1 MLNKIISFSLH
12 NRPVILFFSV
22 LLMIVGIWTACKMEV
37 DVFPD
42 LNAPTVVVMTE
53 AQGMASEEVER
64 LVTFP
69 IETAVN
75 GATDVRRVRSSST
88 TGFSVVWVEFDW
100 GTDIYRDRQIVSEKL
115 ATIGDALP
123 QGVGQPTLG
132 PQSSILGEV
141 MFIGLTADSTS
152 MGDLRT
158 LADWTVRPQLLA
170 TGGVAQVTVMGG
182 DIMEYQIRI
191 HPERMRH
198 YGVTLTQ
205 VMDATRNMNRNASG
219 GVLYERGNEYIV
231 RGVLTTA
238 NTELLGQAVVAT
250 TAKGQ
255 PVVLAD
261 VADVEMGVKSPKM
274 GLASVSGKPAVL
286 LTVTKQPSTST
297 LELTGKLDEVVEQM
311 RSALPKDVKVN
322 TQLYRQQNFIDS
334 SISNIKKSLVE
345 GGIFV
350 VLVLFIFL
358 MNARTTVISLVT
370 IPLSLLITMLV
381 LHVMGLT
388 INTMSIGGMA
398 IAIGSL
404 VDDAIVDVENV
415 FKRLRQNAR
424 LPKEQRQGKLD
435 VIFHA
440 SHEVRMPILN
450 STLIIVVSFVPL
462 FFLSGLEGRMLAP
475 LGVSFIVSLFA
486 STVVALTLTPVL
498 CSYLLK
504 DGAGSEGS
512 EEGRVKSEE
521 FNSLSLESEEGRV
534 KSEEFNGLS
543 LENEGGRVKSEEFNG
558 LSLESEEGRGKSEEF
573 NGDSPHGAGSQEPRW
588 VRAMKV
594 RYEQLLMHVLDGP
607 KRVILIATGVLVV
620 LTLVLFFNLGRSFL
634 PPFNEGS
641 FTINVSTLPGVSFEE
656 SDRMGEQAERL
667 LLQVPEVK
675 DVARKTG
682 RAELDEH
689 ALGVNTSEMEVPFEL
704 KDRSKEEVMADIR
717 SKLRTLPGVNVEIG
731 QPISHR
737 IDAMLSGTKAGIAI
751 KVFGPDL
758 TTLHSIGLQIQ
769 QATRSINGVTDLNVE
784 QQVERSQLVIRPRR
798 LLLASNGITL
808 PQFAAY
814 VNAALGGEVVS
825 QVQDGGKTFDL
836 TVRMADEDINSID
849 HIRNMLIDTADGRQ
863 VCLSDVADIFSSA
876 GPNTI
881 SRENAQRK
889 LVVSANA
896 QGRDLRS
903 VVNDMRQSIETN
915 VKLPDGYR
923 IEYGGQFESEASASR
938 LLLGLSVV
946 SIVVILLLLYLQ
958 FRSWKQSVVVL
969 LNLPLALIGGV
980 LALVVTGGVVS
991 IPAIIGFISLFGM
1004 ATRGGMLLVDRYN
1017 ELARHGLSRREVV
1030 LRGSLDRLLP
1040 ILMTALSSGLALIP
1054 LALGSSLP
1062 GNEIQSPM
1070 AQVMLG
1076 GLLTSTLLN
1085 LIIVPLMAPL
1095 KVKETGD

>member
-1 MLNKIISFSLH
+1 MH

-22 LLMIVGIWTACKMEV
+22 LLMIVGIWTAYKMEV

-182 DIMEYQIRI
+182 DIMEYQIRV

-424 LPKEQRQGKLD
+424 LPKEQRQSKLD

-504 DGAGSEGS
+504 DGAGSE
-512 EEGRVKSEE
+512 EGRVKS
-521 FNSLSLESEEGRV
+521 G
-534 KSEEFNGLS
+534 
-543 LENEGGRVKSEEFNG
+543 
-558 LSLESEEGRGKSEEF
+558 ESEEGRGKSEEF

-594 RYEQLLMHVLDGP
+594 RYEQLLMRVLDGP
-607 KRVILIATGVLVV
+607 KRAILIATGVLVV

-769 QATRSINGVTDLNVE
+769 QATRSIDGVTDLNVE
-784 QQVERSQLVIRPRR
+784 QQVERPQLVIRPRR

-923 IEYGGQFESEASASR
+923 VEYGGQFESEASASR

>member
-424 LPKEQRQGKLD
+424 LPKEQRQSKLD

-504 DGAGSEGS
+504 DGGES

-534 KSEEFNGLS
+534 
-543 LENEGGRVKSEEFNG
+543 
-558 LSLESEEGRGKSEEF
+558 KSEEF

-594 RYEQLLMHVLDGP
+594 RYEQLLMRVLDGP

-769 QATRSINGVTDLNVE
+769 QTTRSIDGVTDLNVE
-784 QQVERSQLVIRPRR
+784 QQVERPQLVIRPRR

-923 IEYGGQFESEASASR
+923 VEYGGQFESEASASR

>member
-22 LLMIVGIWTACKMEV
+22 LLIIVGMWTASKMEV

-123 QGVGQPTLG
+123 SGVGQPTLG

-152 MGDLRT
+152 LGDLRT
-158 LADWTVRPQLLA
+158 LADWTIRPQLLS

-182 DIMEYQIRI
+182 DLMEYQIRL

-231 RGVLTTA
+231 RGMLSTSSTQQM
-238 NTELLGQAVVAT
+238 GQAVVGT
-250 TAKGQ
+250 TPKGQ
-255 PVVLAD
+255 PIVLSDIAD
-261 VADVEMGVKSPKM
+261 VQMGPKSPKM

-297 LELTGKLDEVVEQM
+297 LELTKKLDAVVAQM
-311 RSALPKDVKVN
+311 QASLPKDIKVN

-334 SISNIKKSLVE
+334 SISNIKKSLIE

-358 MNARTTVISLVT
+358 MNARTTIISLVT

-381 LHVMGLT
+381 LHAMGLT

-415 FKRLRQNAR
+415 FKRLRKNAL
-424 LPKEQRQGKLD
+424 LPKEQRQSKID

-450 STLIIVVSFVPL
+450 STLIIVVSFIPL

-475 LGVSFIVSLFA
+475 LGISFIVSLFA
-486 STVVALTLTPVL
+486 STLVALTLTPVL
-498 CSYLLK
+498 CAYLLTDPQQ
-504 DGAGSEGS
+504 DGQHARTE
-512 EEGRVKSEE
+512 
-521 FNSLSLESEEGRV
+521 
-534 KSEEFNGLS
+534 
-543 LENEGGRVKSEEFNG
+543 
-558 LSLESEEGRGKSEEF
+558 
-573 NGDSPHGAGSQEPRW
+573 EPRW
-588 VRAMKV
+588 VRAMKM
-594 RYEQLLMHVLDGP
+594 RYEQLLIKVLDGP
-607 KRVILIATGVLVV
+607 KRAILIGTGAVV
-620 LTLVLFFNLGRSFL
+620 ALTLVLFFSLGRSFL

-656 SDRMGEQAERL
+656 SDRIGEQAEKL

-689 ALGVNTSEMEVPFEL
+689 ALGVNTSEMEVPFAL
-704 KDRSKEEVMADIR
+704 KDRSKDEVMADIR
-717 SKLRTLPGVNVEIG
+717 AKLRTLPGVNVEIG

-758 TTLHSIGLQIQ
+758 TTLHSLGMQIQ
-769 QATRSINGVTDLNVE
+769 QATHDIEGVTDLNVE
-784 QQVERSQLVIRPRR
+784 QQIERPQLIIRPRR
-798 LLLASNGITL
+798 TLLASYGITL
-808 PQFAAY
+808 PQFAEC
-814 VNAALGGEVVS
+814 VNVALGGEVVS

-849 HIRNMLIDTADGRQ
+849 HIRDMLIDTGDGRQ
-863 VCLSDVADIFSSA
+863 VAFSDMADIESSA

-896 QGRDLRS
+896 QGRDMRS
-903 VVNDMRQSIETN
+903 VVNDMRQAIETK
-915 VKLPDGYR
+915 VKMPDGYR
-923 IEYGGQFESEASASR
+923 VEYGGQFESEAAASR

-946 SIVVILLLLYLQ
+946 SIIVILLLLYLQ

-980 LALVVTGGVVS
+980 MALVVTGGVIS

-1017 ELARHGLSRREVV
+1017 ELSSHGLSHREVV
-1030 LRGSLDRLLP
+1030 VRGSLDRLLP

-1054 LALGSSLP
+1054 LALGSHLP

-1085 LIIVPLMAPL
+1085 LVIVPLMAPM
-1095 KVKETGD
+1095 KVQKENNVTV

>member
-22 LLMIVGIWTACKMEV
+22 LLMVVGIWTACKMEV

-424 LPKEQRQGKLD
+424 LPKEQRQSKLD

-486 STVVALTLTPVL
+486 STIVALTLTPVL

-521 FNSLSLESEEGRV
+521 FNSLSLE
-534 KSEEFNGLS
+534 
-543 LENEGGRVKSEEFNG
+543 NEGGRVKSE
-558 LSLESEEGRGKSEEF
+558 KF

-594 RYEQLLMHVLDGP
+594 RYEQLLMRVLDGP
-607 KRVILIATGVLVV
+607 KRAILIATGVLVV

-717 SKLRTLPGVNVEIG
+717 SKLRMLPGVNVEIG

-769 QATRSINGVTDLNVE
+769 QATRSIDGVTDLNVE
-784 QQVERSQLVIRPRR
+784 QQVERPQLVIRPRR

-923 IEYGGQFESEASASR
+923 VEYGGQFESEASASR

>member
-424 LPKEQRQGKLD
+424 LPKEQRQSKLD

-504 DGAGSEGS
+504 DGAGSE
-512 EEGRVKSEE
+512 EGRGKSG
-521 FNSLSLESEEGRV
+521 ESEEGRV
-534 KSEEFNGLS
+534 KN
-543 LENEGGRVKSEEFNG
+543 
-558 LSLESEEGRGKSEEF
+558 EEF
-573 NGDSPHGAGSQEPRW
+573 NGDSPHGSGSQEPRW

-594 RYEQLLMHVLDGP
+594 RYEQLLMRVLDGP
-607 KRVILIATGVLVV
+607 KRAILIVTGVLVT

-769 QATRSINGVTDLNVE
+769 QATRSIDGVTDLNVE
-784 QQVERSQLVIRPRR
+784 QQVERPQLVIRPRR

-903 VVNDMRQSIETN
+903 VVNDLRQSIETN

-923 IEYGGQFESEASASR
+923 VEYGGQFESEASASR

>member
-22 LLMIVGIWTACKMEV
+22 LLIIVGMWTASKMEV

-88 TGFSVVWVEFDW
+88 TGFSVVWVEFEW

-123 QGVGQPTLG
+123 SGVGQPTLG

-152 MGDLRT
+152 LGDLRT
-158 LADWTVRPQLLA
+158 LADWTVRPQLLS

-182 DIMEYQIRI
+182 DLMEYQIRL

-231 RGVLTTA
+231 RGMLSTSSTQQM
-238 NTELLGQAVVAT
+238 GQAVVGT
-250 TAKGQ
+250 TPKGQ
-255 PVVLAD
+255 PIVLSDIAD
-261 VADVEMGVKSPKM
+261 VQMGPKSPKM

-297 LELTGKLDEVVEQM
+297 LELTKKLDAVVAQM
-311 RSALPKDVKVN
+311 QASLPKDIKVN

-358 MNARTTVISLVT
+358 MNARTTIISLVT

-381 LHVMGLT
+381 LHAMGLT

-415 FKRLRQNAR
+415 FKRLRKNAL
-424 LPKEQRQGKLD
+424 LPKEQRQSKID

-475 LGVSFIVSLFA
+475 LGISFIVSLFA
-486 STVVALTLTPVL
+486 STLVALTLTPVL
-498 CSYLLK
+498 CAYLLTDPQQ
-504 DGAGSEGS
+504 DGQHARTE
-512 EEGRVKSEE
+512 
-521 FNSLSLESEEGRV
+521 
-534 KSEEFNGLS
+534 
-543 LENEGGRVKSEEFNG
+543 
-558 LSLESEEGRGKSEEF
+558 
-573 NGDSPHGAGSQEPRW
+573 EPRW
-588 VRAMKV
+588 VRAMKM
-594 RYEQLLMHVLDGP
+594 RYEQLLIKVLDGP
-607 KRVILIATGVLVV
+607 KRAILIGTGAVV
-620 LTLVLFFNLGRSFL
+620 ALTLVLFFSLGRSFL

-656 SDRMGEQAERL
+656 SDRIGEQAEKL

-689 ALGVNTSEMEVPFEL
+689 ALGVNTSEMEVPFAL
-704 KDRSKEEVMADIR
+704 KDRSKDEVMADIR
-717 SKLRTLPGVNVEIG
+717 AKLRTLPGVNVEIG

-751 KVFGPDL
+751 KIFGPDL
-758 TTLHSIGLQIQ
+758 TTLHSLGMQIQ
-769 QATRSINGVTDLNVE
+769 QATHNIEGVTDLNVE
-784 QQVERSQLVIRPRR
+784 QQIERPQLIIRPRR
-798 LLLASNGITL
+798 TLLASYGITL
-808 PQFAAY
+808 PQFAEC
-814 VNAALGGEVVS
+814 VNVALGGEVVS

-849 HIRNMLIDTADGRQ
+849 HIRDMLIDTGDGRQ
-863 VCLSDVADIFSSA
+863 VAFSDMADIESSA

-896 QGRDLRS
+896 QGRDMRS
-903 VVNDMRQSIETN
+903 VVNDMRQAIETK
-915 VKLPDGYR
+915 VKMPDGYR
-923 IEYGGQFESEASASR
+923 VEYGGQFESEAAASR

-946 SIVVILLLLYLQ
+946 SIIVILLLLYLQ

-980 LALVVTGGVVS
+980 MALVVTGGVIS

-1017 ELARHGLSRREVV
+1017 ELSSHGLSHREVV
-1030 LRGSLDRLLP
+1030 VRGSLDRLLP

-1054 LALGSSLP
+1054 LALGSHLP

-1085 LIIVPLMAPL
+1085 LVIVPLMAPM
-1095 KVKETGD
+1095 KVQKENNVTV

>member
-22 LLMIVGIWTACKMEV
+22 LLMVVGIWTACKMEV

-115 ATIGDALP
+115 ATIGDVWP

-238 NTELLGQAVVAT
+238 DTELLGQAVVAT

-424 LPKEQRQGKLD
+424 LPKEQRQSKLD

-504 DGAGSEGS
+504 DGGES

-521 FNSLSLESEEGRV
+521 FNSLSLE
-534 KSEEFNGLS
+534 
-543 LENEGGRVKSEEFNG
+543 NEG
-558 LSLESEEGRGKSEEF
+558 GRGKSEEF

-594 RYEQLLMHVLDGP
+594 RYEQLLMRVLDGP
-607 KRVILIATGVLVV
+607 KRAILIATGVLVV

-634 PPFNEGS
+634 PSFNEGS

-769 QATRSINGVTDLNVE
+769 QATRSIDGVTDLNVE
-784 QQVERSQLVIRPRR
+784 QQVERPQLVIRPRR

-903 VVNDMRQSIETN
+903 VVNDLRQSIETN

>member
-1 MLNKIISFSLH
+1 
-12 NRPVILFFSV
+12 
-22 LLMIVGIWTACKMEV
+22 MEV

-88 TGFSVVWVEFDW
+88 TGFSVVWVEFEW

-123 QGVGQPTLG
+123 SGVGQPTLG

-152 MGDLRT
+152 LGDLRT
-158 LADWTVRPQLLA
+158 LADWTVRPQLLS

-182 DIMEYQIRI
+182 DLMEYQIRL

-231 RGVLTTA
+231 RGMLSTSSTQQM
-238 NTELLGQAVVAT
+238 GQAVVGT
-250 TAKGQ
+250 TPKGQ
-255 PVVLAD
+255 PIVLSDIAD
-261 VADVEMGVKSPKM
+261 VQMGPKSPKM

-297 LELTGKLDEVVEQM
+297 LELTKKLDAVVAQM
-311 RSALPKDVKVN
+311 QASLPKDIKVN

-358 MNARTTVISLVT
+358 MNARTTIISLVT

-381 LHVMGLT
+381 LHAMGLT

-415 FKRLRQNAR
+415 FKRLRKNAL
-424 LPKEQRQGKLD
+424 LPKEQRQSKID

-475 LGVSFIVSLFA
+475 LGISFIVSLFA
-486 STVVALTLTPVL
+486 STLVALTLTPVL
-498 CSYLLK
+498 CAYLLTDPQR
-504 DGAGSEGS
+504 DGQHARTE
-512 EEGRVKSEE
+512 
-521 FNSLSLESEEGRV
+521 
-534 KSEEFNGLS
+534 
-543 LENEGGRVKSEEFNG
+543 
-558 LSLESEEGRGKSEEF
+558 
-573 NGDSPHGAGSQEPRW
+573 EPRW
-588 VRAMKV
+588 VRAMKM
-594 RYEQLLMHVLDGP
+594 RYEQLLIKVLDGP
-607 KRVILIATGVLVV
+607 KRSILIGTGAVV
-620 LTLVLFFNLGRSFL
+620 ALTLVLFFSLGRSFL

-656 SDRMGEQAERL
+656 SDRIGEQAEKL

-689 ALGVNTSEMEVPFEL
+689 ALGVNTSEMEVPFAL
-704 KDRSKEEVMADIR
+704 KDRSKDEVMADIR
-717 SKLRTLPGVNVEIG
+717 AKLRTLPGVNVEIG

-758 TTLHSIGLQIQ
+758 TTLHSLGMQIQ
-769 QATRSINGVTDLNVE
+769 QATHDIEGVTDLNVE
-784 QQVERSQLVIRPRR
+784 QQIERPQLIIRPRR
-798 LLLASNGITL
+798 TLLASYGITL
-808 PQFAAY
+808 PQFAEC
-814 VNAALGGEVVS
+814 VNVALGGEVVS

-849 HIRNMLIDTADGRQ
+849 HIRDMLIDTGDGRQ
-863 VCLSDVADIFSSA
+863 VAFSDMADIESSA

-896 QGRDLRS
+896 QGRDMRS
-903 VVNDMRQSIETN
+903 VVNDMRQAIETK
-915 VKLPDGYR
+915 VKMPDGYR
-923 IEYGGQFESEASASR
+923 VEYGGQFESEAAASR

-946 SIVVILLLLYLQ
+946 SIIVILLLLYLQ

-980 LALVVTGGVVS
+980 MALVVTGGVIS

-1017 ELARHGLSRREVV
+1017 ELSSHGLSHREVV
-1030 LRGSLDRLLP
+1030 VRGSLDRLLP

-1054 LALGSSLP
+1054 LALGSHLP

-1085 LIIVPLMAPL
+1085 LVIVPLMAPM
-1095 KVKETGD
+1095 KVQKENNVTV

>member
-205 VMDATRNMNRNASG
+205 VMEATRNMNRNASG

-424 LPKEQRQGKLD
+424 LPKEQRQSKLD

-512 EEGRVKSEE
+512 EEGRGKSEE
-521 FNSLSLESEEGRV
+521 FNSLSLE
-534 KSEEFNGLS
+534 
-543 LENEGGRVKSEEFNG
+543 NEGGRV
-558 LSLESEEGRGKSEEF
+558 KSEEF

-594 RYEQLLMHVLDGP
+594 RYEQLLMRVLDGP
-607 KRVILIATGVLVV
+607 KRAILIATGVLVV

-656 SDRMGEQAERL
+656 TDRMGEQAERL

-704 KDRSKEEVMADIR
+704 RDRSKEEVMADIR

-769 QATRSINGVTDLNVE
+769 QATRSIDGVTDLNVE
-784 QQVERSQLVIRPRR
+784 QQVERPQLVIRPRR

-923 IEYGGQFESEASASR
+923 VEYGGQFESEASASR

-1095 KVKETGD
+1095 KVKGTGD

>member
-22 LLMIVGIWTACKMEV
+22 LLIIVGMWTASKMEV

-88 TGFSVVWVEFDW
+88 TGFSVVWVEFEW

-123 QGVGQPTLG
+123 SGVGQPTLG

-152 MGDLRT
+152 LGDLRT
-158 LADWTVRPQLLA
+158 LADWTIRPQLLS

-182 DIMEYQIRI
+182 DLMEYQIRL

-231 RGVLTTA
+231 RGMLSTSSTQQM
-238 NTELLGQAVVAT
+238 GQAVVGT
-250 TAKGQ
+250 TPKGQ
-255 PVVLAD
+255 PIVLSDIAD
-261 VADVEMGVKSPKM
+261 VQMGPKSPKM

-297 LELTGKLDEVVEQM
+297 LELTKKLDAVVAQM
-311 RSALPKDVKVN
+311 QASLPKDIKVN

-358 MNARTTVISLVT
+358 MNARTTIISLVT

-381 LHVMGLT
+381 LHAMGLT

-415 FKRLRQNAR
+415 FKRLRKNAL
-424 LPKEQRQGKLD
+424 LPKEQRQSKID

-475 LGVSFIVSLFA
+475 LGISFIVSLFA
-486 STVVALTLTPVL
+486 STLVALTLTPVL
-498 CSYLLK
+498 CAYLLTDPQQ
-504 DGAGSEGS
+504 DGQHA
-512 EEGRVKSEE
+512 RT
-521 FNSLSLESEEGRV
+521 
-534 KSEEFNGLS
+534 
-543 LENEGGRVKSEEFNG
+543 
-558 LSLESEEGRGKSEEF
+558 
-573 NGDSPHGAGSQEPRW
+573 DEPRW
-588 VRAMKV
+588 VQAMKM
-594 RYEQLLMHVLDGP
+594 RYEQLLIKVLDGP
-607 KRVILIATGVLVV
+607 KRAILIGTGAVV
-620 LTLVLFFNLGRSFL
+620 ALTLVLFFSLGRSFL

-656 SDRMGEQAERL
+656 SDRIGEQAEKL

-689 ALGVNTSEMEVPFEL
+689 ALGVNTSEMEVPFAL
-704 KDRSKEEVMADIR
+704 KDRSKDEVMADIR
-717 SKLRTLPGVNVEIG
+717 AKLRTLPGVNVEIG

-758 TTLHSIGLQIQ
+758 TTLHSLGMQIQ
-769 QATRSINGVTDLNVE
+769 QATHDIEGVTDLNVE
-784 QQVERSQLVIRPRR
+784 QQVERPQLIIRPRR
-798 LLLASNGITL
+798 TLLASYGITL
-808 PQFAAY
+808 PQFAEC
-814 VNAALGGEVVS
+814 VNVALGGEVVS

-849 HIRNMLIDTADGRQ
+849 HIRDMLIDTGDGRQ
-863 VCLSDVADIFSSA
+863 VAFSDMADIESSA

-896 QGRDLRS
+896 QGRDMRS
-903 VVNDMRQSIETN
+903 VVNDMRQAIETK
-915 VKLPDGYR
+915 VKMPDGYR
-923 IEYGGQFESEASASR
+923 VEYGGQFESEAAASR
-938 LLLGLSVV
+938 LLLGLSMV
-946 SIVVILLLLYLQ
+946 SIIVILLLLYLQ

-980 LALVVTGGVVS
+980 MALVVTGGVIS

-1017 ELARHGLSRREVV
+1017 ELSSHGLSHREVV
-1030 LRGSLDRLLP
+1030 VRGSLDRLLP

-1054 LALGSSLP
+1054 LALGSHLP

-1085 LIIVPLMAPL
+1085 LVIVPLMAPM
-1095 KVKETGD
+1095 KVQKENNVTV

>member
-1 MLNKIISFSLH
+1 
-12 NRPVILFFSV
+12 
-22 LLMIVGIWTACKMEV
+22 MEV

-88 TGFSVVWVEFDW
+88 TGFSVVWVEFEW

-123 QGVGQPTLG
+123 SGVGQPTLG

-152 MGDLRT
+152 LGDLRT
-158 LADWTVRPQLLA
+158 LADWTVRPQLLS

-182 DIMEYQIRI
+182 DLMEYQIRL

-231 RGVLTTA
+231 RGMLSTSSTQQM
-238 NTELLGQAVVAT
+238 GQAVVGT
-250 TAKGQ
+250 TPKGQ
-255 PVVLAD
+255 PIVLSDIAD
-261 VADVEMGVKSPKM
+261 VQMGPKSPKM

-297 LELTGKLDEVVEQM
+297 LELTKKLDAVVAQM
-311 RSALPKDVKVN
+311 QASLPKDIKVN

-358 MNARTTVISLVT
+358 MNARTTIISLVT

-381 LHVMGLT
+381 LHAMGLT

-415 FKRLRQNAR
+415 FKRLRKNAL
-424 LPKEQRQGKLD
+424 LPKEQRQSKID

-475 LGVSFIVSLFA
+475 LGISFIVSLFA
-486 STVVALTLTPVL
+486 STLVALTLTPVL
-498 CSYLLK
+498 CAYLLTDPQQ
-504 DGAGSEGS
+504 DGQHARTE
-512 EEGRVKSEE
+512 
-521 FNSLSLESEEGRV
+521 
-534 KSEEFNGLS
+534 
-543 LENEGGRVKSEEFNG
+543 
-558 LSLESEEGRGKSEEF
+558 
-573 NGDSPHGAGSQEPRW
+573 EPRW
-588 VRAMKV
+588 VRAMKM
-594 RYEQLLMHVLDGP
+594 RYEQLLMKVLDGP
-607 KRVILIATGVLVV
+607 KRAILIGTGAVV
-620 LTLVLFFNLGRSFL
+620 ALTLVLFFSLGRSFL

-656 SDRMGEQAERL
+656 SDRIGEQAEKL

-689 ALGVNTSEMEVPFEL
+689 ALGVNTSEMEVPFAL
-704 KDRSKEEVMADIR
+704 KDRSKDEVMADIR
-717 SKLRTLPGVNVEIG
+717 AKLRTLPGVNVEIG

-751 KVFGPDL
+751 KIFGPDL
-758 TTLHSIGLQIQ
+758 TTLHSLGMQIQ
-769 QATRSINGVTDLNVE
+769 QATHNIEGVTDLNVE
-784 QQVERSQLVIRPRR
+784 QQIERPQLIIRPRR
-798 LLLASNGITL
+798 TLLASYGITL
-808 PQFAAY
+808 PQFAEC
-814 VNAALGGEVVS
+814 VNVALGGEVVS

-849 HIRNMLIDTADGRQ
+849 HIRDMLIDTGDGRQ
-863 VCLSDVADIFSSA
+863 VAFSDMADIESSA

-896 QGRDLRS
+896 QGRDMRS
-903 VVNDMRQSIETN
+903 VVNDMRQAIETK
-915 VKLPDGYR
+915 VKMPDGYR
-923 IEYGGQFESEASASR
+923 VEYGGQFESEAAASR

-946 SIVVILLLLYLQ
+946 SIIVILLLLYLQ

-980 LALVVTGGVVS
+980 MALVVTGGVIS

-1017 ELARHGLSRREVV
+1017 ELSSHGLSHREVV
-1030 LRGSLDRLLP
+1030 VRGSLDRLLP

-1054 LALGSSLP
+1054 LALGSHLP

-1085 LIIVPLMAPL
+1085 LVIVPLMAPM
-1095 KVKETGD
+1095 KVQKENNVTV

>member
-22 LLMIVGIWTACKMEV
+22 LLMIVGMWTASKMEV

-88 TGFSVVWVEFDW
+88 TGFSVVWVEFEW

-123 QGVGQPTLG
+123 SGVGQPTLG

-152 MGDLRT
+152 LGDLRT
-158 LADWTVRPQLLA
+158 LADWTVRPQLLS

-182 DIMEYQIRI
+182 DLMEYQIRL

-231 RGVLTTA
+231 RGMLSTSSTQQM
-238 NTELLGQAVVAT
+238 GQAVVGT
-250 TAKGQ
+250 TPKGQ
-255 PVVLAD
+255 PIVLSDIAD
-261 VADVEMGVKSPKM
+261 VQMGPKSPKM

-297 LELTGKLDEVVEQM
+297 LELTKKLDAVVAQM
-311 RSALPKDVKVN
+311 QASLPKDIKVN

-334 SISNIKKSLVE
+334 SISNIKKSLIE

-358 MNARTTVISLVT
+358 MNARTTIISLVT

-381 LHVMGLT
+381 LHAMGLT

-415 FKRLRQNAR
+415 FKRLRKNAL
-424 LPKEQRQGKLD
+424 LPKEQRQSKID

-475 LGVSFIVSLFA
+475 LGISFIVSLFA
-486 STVVALTLTPVL
+486 STLVALTLTPVL
-498 CSYLLK
+498 CAYLLTDPQQ
-504 DGAGSEGS
+504 DGQHARTE
-512 EEGRVKSEE
+512 
-521 FNSLSLESEEGRV
+521 
-534 KSEEFNGLS
+534 
-543 LENEGGRVKSEEFNG
+543 
-558 LSLESEEGRGKSEEF
+558 
-573 NGDSPHGAGSQEPRW
+573 EPRW
-588 VRAMKV
+588 VQAMKM
-594 RYEQLLMHVLDGP
+594 RYEQLLIKVLDGP
-607 KRVILIATGVLVV
+607 KRAILIGTGAVV
-620 LTLVLFFNLGRSFL
+620 ALTLVLFFSLGRSFL

-656 SDRMGEQAERL
+656 SDRIGEQAEKL

-704 KDRSKEEVMADIR
+704 KDRSKDEVMADIR
-717 SKLRTLPGVNVEIG
+717 AKLRTLPGVNVEIG

-758 TTLHSIGLQIQ
+758 TTLHSLGMQIQ
-769 QATRSINGVTDLNVE
+769 QATHDIEGVTDLNVE
-784 QQVERSQLVIRPRR
+784 QQIERPQLIIRPRR
-798 LLLASNGITL
+798 TLLASYGITL
-808 PQFAAY
+808 PQFAEC
-814 VNAALGGEVVS
+814 VNVALGGEVVS

-849 HIRNMLIDTADGRQ
+849 HIRDMLIDTGDGRQ
-863 VCLSDVADIFSSA
+863 VAFSDMADIESSA

-896 QGRDLRS
+896 QGRDMRS
-903 VVNDMRQSIETN
+903 VVNDMRQAIETK
-915 VKLPDGYR
+915 VKMPDGYR
-923 IEYGGQFESEASASR
+923 VEYGGQFESEAAASR

-946 SIVVILLLLYLQ
+946 SIIVILLLLYLQ

-980 LALVVTGGVVS
+980 MALVVTGGVIS

-1017 ELARHGLSRREVV
+1017 ELSSHGLSHREVV
-1030 LRGSLDRLLP
+1030 VRGSLDRLLP

-1054 LALGSSLP
+1054 LALGSHLP

-1085 LIIVPLMAPL
+1085 LVIVPLMAPM
-1095 KVKETGD
+1095 KVQKENNVTI

>member
-22 LLMIVGIWTACKMEV
+22 LLMIVGIWTAYKMEV

-42 LNAPTVVVMTE
+42 LNAPTVLVMTE

-158 LADWTVRPQLLA
+158 FADWTVRPQLLA

-182 DIMEYQIRI
+182 DIMEYQIRV

-424 LPKEQRQGKLD
+424 LPKEQRQSKLD

-512 EEGRVKSEE
+512 EEGRGKSEE
-521 FNSLSLESEEGRV
+521 FNS
-534 KSEEFNGLS
+534 LS

-558 LSLESEEGRGKSEEF
+558 
-573 NGDSPHGAGSQEPRW
+573 DSPHGACSQEPRW

-594 RYEQLLMHVLDGP
+594 RYEQLLMRVLDGP
-607 KRVILIATGVLVV
+607 KRAILIATGVLVV

-769 QATRSINGVTDLNVE
+769 QATRSIDGVTDLNVE
-784 QQVERSQLVIRPRR
+784 QQVERPQLVIRPRR

-1030 LRGSLDRLLP
+1030 VRGSLDRLLP

>member
-22 LLMIVGIWTACKMEV
+22 LLMVVGIWTACKMEV

-424 LPKEQRQGKLD
+424 LPKEQRQSKLD

-504 DGAGSEGS
+504 DGA
-512 EEGRVKSEE
+512 
-521 FNSLSLESEEGRV
+521 ESEEGRV
-534 KSEEFNGLS
+534 KSG
-543 LENEGGRVKSEEFNG
+543 
-558 LSLESEEGRGKSEEF
+558 ESEEGRVKSEEF

-594 RYEQLLMHVLDGP
+594 RYEQLLMRVLDGP
-607 KRVILIATGVLVV
+607 KRAILIATGVLVV

-634 PPFNEGS
+634 PSFNEGS

-769 QATRSINGVTDLNVE
+769 QATRSIDGVTDLNVE
-784 QQVERSQLVIRPRR
+784 QQVERPQLVIRPRR

-903 VVNDMRQSIETN
+903 VVNDMRQSIETI

-923 IEYGGQFESEASASR
+923 VEYGGQFESEASASR

>member
-238 NTELLGQAVVAT
+238 NTELLEQAVVAT

-504 DGAGSEGS
+504 DGG
-512 EEGRVKSEE
+512 
-521 FNSLSLESEEGRV
+521 
-534 KSEEFNGLS
+534 
-543 LENEGGRVKSEEFNG
+543 
-558 LSLESEEGRGKSEEF
+558 ESEEGRGKSEEF

-594 RYEQLLMHVLDGP
+594 RYEQLLMRVLDGP
-607 KRVILIATGVLVV
+607 KRAILIATGVLVV

-656 SDRMGEQAERL
+656 SDRIGEQAERL

-769 QATRSINGVTDLNVE
+769 QATRSIDGVTDLNVE
-784 QQVERSQLVIRPRR
+784 QQVERPQLVIRPRR

-903 VVNDMRQSIETN
+903 VVNDMRQAIETN

-923 IEYGGQFESEASASR
+923 VEYGGQFESEASASR

-969 LNLPLALIGGV
+969 LSVPLALIGGV

-1085 LIIVPLMAPL
+1085 LIVVPLMAPL

>member
-22 LLMIVGIWTACKMEV
+22 LLMVVGIWTACKMEV

-486 STVVALTLTPVL
+486 STVVALTLTPML

-504 DGAGSEGS
+504 DGAESEEGRVKSEEFNGLSLES

-534 KSEEFNGLS
+534 
-543 LENEGGRVKSEEFNG
+543 
-558 LSLESEEGRGKSEEF
+558 KSEEF

-594 RYEQLLMHVLDGP
+594 RYEQLLMRVLDGP
-607 KRVILIATGVLVV
+607 KRAILIATGVLVV

-634 PPFNEGS
+634 PSFNEGS

-769 QATRSINGVTDLNVE
+769 QATRSIDGVTDLNVE
-784 QQVERSQLVIRPRR
+784 QQVERPQLVIRPRR

-923 IEYGGQFESEASASR
+923 VEYGGQFESEASASR